1 VEEKTMTAEIIGFSV
16 TALLLQNNGRSP
28 LYHNGEQNSCNLS
41 VLAMFSLAGPKNDE
55 LVAVKNL

>member
-1 VEEKTMTAEIIGFSV
+1 MTAEIIGFSV